1 LPYFYLSVKLNFK
14 KQRNTPQNMKGA
26 VMDSL
31 DEEDKLNEVTLHIK
45 EAESLSKIIL
55 NSLLNEHDNTETD
68 DAVNAISILTE
79 KLSKISLL
87 LTQPYLPNG

>member
-1 LPYFYLSVKLNFK
+1 
-14 KQRNTPQNMKGA
+14 
-26 VMDSL
+26 MDSL